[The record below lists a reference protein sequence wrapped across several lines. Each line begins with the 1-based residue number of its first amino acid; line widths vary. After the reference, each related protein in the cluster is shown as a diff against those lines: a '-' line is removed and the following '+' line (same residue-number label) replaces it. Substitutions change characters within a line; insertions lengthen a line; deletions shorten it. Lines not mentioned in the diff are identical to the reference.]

1 MAQFEV
7 IEFEGQK
14 IIKAMIQNE
23 TIRAESGALHYM
35 RGQIEMTSKAPGAS
49 KLLKSLVS
57 GENVFRPTYTGTGEI
72 YFGPPIF
79 GEYVVLQLNNEE
91 WILDQ
96 GAYVCS
102 DMGIEV
108 DVHRNAALTGMM
120 GGEGLFQTKVSGTGT
135 VVMQGQGKVQ
145 AIDLAGETLSVDG
158 GFAIARTSGVQ
169 YAVKRASKSLVGSFT
184 SGEGLVNTFTG
195 TGADRPRSQSAPEP
209 HLPDPD
215 DPDGGCFRW
224 GKSPREDPRRW
235 GRAVGRRRRDGHHLH
250 GGHGLLDLL
259 GFAALMRPAVG

>member
-14 IIKAMIQNE
+14 VIKAVIQNE

-35 RGQIEMTSKAPGAS
+35 RGQVEMASKAPGAS
-49 KLLKSLVS
+49 KFLKSLVS

-102 DMGIEV
+102 DMGVEV
-108 DVHRNAALTGMM
+108 DVHRNAALTGMI

-145 AIDLAGETLSVDG
+145 AIDLAGESLSVDG
-158 GFAIARTSGVQ
+158 GFAIARTSGVE

-195 TGADRPRSQSAPEP
+195 HGRVLLAPVPNLHQSLISQTRMIPVAAAAGGGGPLGKLLGGGAGRLVGVAATIFMF
-209 HLPDPD
+209 LLV
-215 DPDGGCFRW
+215 GGCSIF
-224 GKSPREDPRRW
+224 S
-235 GRAVGRRRRDGHHLH
+235 
-250 GGHGLLDLL
+250 
-259 GFAALMRPAVG
+259 ALMR